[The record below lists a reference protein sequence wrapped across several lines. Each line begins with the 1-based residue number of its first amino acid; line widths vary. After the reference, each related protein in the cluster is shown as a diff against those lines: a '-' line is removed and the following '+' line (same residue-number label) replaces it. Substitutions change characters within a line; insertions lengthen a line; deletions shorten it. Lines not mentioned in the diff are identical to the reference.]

1 MKRGSYFGLKSGPK
15 KSSFRAELKARA
27 AKARAR
33 ARESP
38 RERDARRESAL
49 RSARKTSPQTSSSS
63 SPPKTRALRDQ
74 GGATAAALRA
84 EVEELRQLLAR
95 RVVAAVRVSSSTLD
109 TRELSYLFGVYVL
122 DESYSPVRDASV
134 FTHKRARALHLFLG
148 RDNRWCLG
156 RTAQMLGFEHDATS
170 PIRSTTN
177 SQLVAAA
184 SRSTPLG
191 LRWSTT
197 RSGMQQQP
205 QQHHLSDAID
215 VSEVSAT
222 ELDEERANI
231 AAEMNRAVAITAV
244 TVSGAAGRG
253 ESYACVMGSYVL
265 DAEHTPTHSAVA
277 YVAVHDP
284 SLFLYRLSDGR
295 WGVGG
300 EDELC
305 GFLGATAEEGGVRGG
320 GGVDSAE
327 LWLRSDDSGHSPV
340 GLRWACRRVGQRSSA
355 LLKEDARFF
364 YEVDR
369 RLRVDVSSE

>member
-1 MKRGSYFGLKSGPK
+1 
-15 KSSFRAELKARA
+15 
-27 AKARAR
+27 
-33 ARESP
+33 
-38 RERDARRESAL
+38 
-49 RSARKTSPQTSSSS
+49 
-63 SPPKTRALRDQ
+63 
-74 GGATAAALRA
+74 
-84 EVEELRQLLAR
+84 
-95 RVVAAVRVSSSTLD
+95 
-109 TRELSYLFGVYVL
+109 
-122 DESYSPVRDASV
+122 
-134 FTHKRARALHLFLG
+134 
-148 RDNRWCLG
+148 
-156 RTAQMLGFEHDATS
+156 
-170 PIRSTTN
+170 
-177 SQLVAAA
+177 
-184 SRSTPLG
+184 
-191 LRWSTT
+191 
-197 RSGMQQQP
+197 MQQQP